1 MTTQTRNEVLLE
13 GIALEAPA
21 LSHENHGTRFYRFPL
36 QVPRLSG
43 TPDTLPVLVPEALL
57 TAVRLE
63 DPLRVRGQLR
73 SFNNRSG
80 VGESAGADG
89 VCPNHGTRVRRALQP
104 HSALRRPVQA
114 PIFRRTPLGR
124 SICDLMLAVSRR
136 YGRADYL
143 PVIAWGQ
150 LAVQAARL
158 QVGDTL
164 SLEGRVQSR
173 TYRKVLEGRHRPGT
187 GGLRGLRHA
196 SAGAGGGRVN
206 HPPGRRSD
214 DHGPAGRAQQHP
226 ALAPGQLL
234 QQNPVESLPRRAGR
248 IGRRSAAETPPSP
261 PAWPASEPE
270 CGPAWSR

>member
-36 QVPRLSG
+36 EVPRLSG
-43 TPDTLPVLVPEALL
+43 TPDTLPVLLPEPLL
-57 TAVRLE
+57 DTVQTEA
-63 DPLRVRGQLR
+63 PLRVQGQLR

-80 VGESAGADG
+80 VGNRLVLTVYAQAIQPGTGEPCNRILLSGAL
-89 VCPNHGTRVRRALQP
+89 CKP
-104 HSALRRPVQA
+104 

-150 LAVQAARL
+150 LAVRAARL
-158 QVGDTL
+158 QVGDPL

-173 TYRKVLEGRHRPGT
+173 AYRKVLEDGT
-187 GGLRGLRHA
+187 IQERVA
-196 SAGAGGGRVN
+196 YEVSAM
-206 HPPGRRSD
+206 H
-214 DHGPAGRAQQHP
+214 
-226 ALAPGQLL
+226 LL
-234 QQNPVESLPRRAGR
+234 
-248 IGRRSAAETPPSP
+248 
-261 PAWPASEPE
+261 EPE
-270 CGPAWSR
+270 SAE

>member
-43 TPDTLPVLVPEALL
+43 TPDTLPV
-57 TAVRLE
+57 RLE

-80 VGESAGADG
+80 VGNRLVLTVYAQAMEPGSGEPCNRILLSGAL
-89 VCPNHGTRVRRALQP
+89 CKP
-104 HSALRRPVQA
+104 

-173 TYRKVLEGRHRPGT
+173 TYRKVLEDGT
-187 GGLRGLRHA
+187 AQERVA
-196 SAGAGGGRVN
+196 YEVSAM
-206 HPPGRRSD
+206 H
-214 DHGPAGRAQQHP
+214 
-226 ALAPGQLL
+226 LL
-234 QQNPVESLPRRAGR
+234 EPE
-248 IGRRSAAETPPSP
+248 AAE
-261 PAWPASEPE
+261 
-270 CGPAWSR
+270 